1 MSLWRDNVRAVLRY
15 GKQAR
20 QAVAAISYIAQ
31 HHRLED
37 ARPLSSKQVAEA
49 RRMTP
54 VLAAK
59 LMTEM
64 ARTGLLTGSPGPGGG
79 YRLAR
84 EPETITLDEVV
95 RIFEKDGES
104 PCPFGPGWCGSGN
117 PCPLHDDFE
126 EIERQTQEFLCK
138 TTLEGFAEREPT
150 DGTVLPSPIRGH

>member
-1 MSLWRDNVRAVLRY
+1 MPLRHDSICAVLRY

-31 HHRLED
+31 HHGLVD
-37 ARPLSSKQVAEA
+37 AKPLSSKQVAEA
-49 RRMTP
+49 RRITP

-64 ARTGLLTGSPGPGGG
+64 ARAGLLTGSPGPGGG

-84 EPETITLDEVV
+84 EPAQITLDEVV
-95 RIFEKDGES
+95 RIFEKDGDS
-104 PCPFGPGWCGSGN
+104 LCPFGPGWCGTGN

-126 EIERQTQEFLCK
+126 EIERHTHEFLCN

-150 DGTVLPSPIRGH
+150 DGTVLPSRRRMR